1 MDRTQQIKGK
11 NGRARPKKLYD
22 NLDDEKLD
30 LKIDSIK
37 EKVDTPCF
45 VYVLTFFSSL
55 GGFMFGYDTSVIS
68 GAMLLLRNEF
78 GLSSI
83 WQELIVSVTL
93 AAAAVFS
100 LVAGVLNTRLGR
112 RGVILIG
119 CVIFICAAIMMAI
132 SIDKYMLLSGRL
144 LAGAAIGMMSTTV
157 PMYLAEC
164 SPVNIRGRLVSLN
177 IAMVA
182 CGQFVAS
189 VVAGFFGGNQKN
201 GWRYMLGLAGV
212 PAFLQF
218 LGFFFMPES
227 PRWLI
232 MSRQEEKARRVLQSM
247 RGQLDIED
255 EYESIKMAC
264 VEVERDEQI
273 SKKIPVVLQMCKFP
287 SLRRALVIGCFLQM
301 TQQLAGINTV
311 MYYSATIVKMS
322 GVRSDEA
329 AIWLSA
335 LTAAVNF
342 VFTLLGLYLV
352 EKIGRRP
359 LTLASLIG
367 AIVSLLLL
375 AVGFHVASLNTPQIP
390 APERLSS
397 NYTCSSHRTCND
409 CMMDLSCGYCFV
421 DNEDTAISNSSC
433 LPTGT
438 DNPWVSGMGQC
449 SQQTLPVKLT
459 WAYDYCPSPFSW
471 MPMVG
476 LVLYLVTFAPGMGP
490 MPWTINSEIYPLWC
504 RSSAISVATF
514 TNWIFNLLVSITF
527 ITLTENLTRLGT
539 FLLYAGLTVLGALVL
554 YIWLP
559 ETKGKSLEEVE
570 GLFAQPWCGTVNG
583 ADYNT
588 KTIQYV
594 HIRGLNRDGRES
606 ELDSPE

>member
-1 MDRTQQIKGK
+1 RDDSQDVRGTQ
-11 NGRARPKKLYD
+11 
-22 NLDDEKLD
+22 
-30 LKIDSIK
+30 
-37 EKVDTPCF
+37 
-45 VYVLTFFSSL
+45 
-55 GGFMFGYDTSVIS
+55 
-68 GAMLLLRNEF
+68 
-78 GLSSI
+78 
-83 WQELIVSVTL
+83 
-93 AAAAVFS
+93 
-100 LVAGVLNTRLGR
+100 R
-112 RGVILIG
+112 RG
-119 CVIFICAAIMMAI
+119 CYMA
-132 SIDKYMLLSGRL
+132 L
-144 LAGAAIGMMSTTV
+144 GA
-157 PMYLAEC
+157 Y
-164 SPVNIRGRLVSLN
+164 
-177 IAMVA
+177 
-182 CGQFVAS
+182 
-189 VVAGFFGGNQKN
+189 
-201 GWRYMLGLAGV
+201 
-212 PAFLQF
+212 
-218 LGFFFMPES
+218 
-227 PRWLI
+227 
-232 MSRQEEKARRVLQSM
+232 SRR
-247 RGQLDIED
+247 
-255 EYESIKMAC
+255 
-264 VEVERDEQI
+264 
-273 SKKIPVVLQMCKFP
+273 
-287 SLRRALVIGCFLQM
+287 
-301 TQQLAGINTV
+301 
-311 MYYSATIVKMS
+311 
-322 GVRSDEA
+322 
-329 AIWLSA
+329 
-335 LTAAVNF
+335 
-342 VFTLLGLYLV
+342 
-352 EKIGRRP
+352 
-359 LTLASLIG
+359 

-449 SQQTLPVKLT
+449 SQQTLPGKLT

-539 FLLYAGLTVLGALVL
+539 FLLYAGLTGLGALVL